1 MTMRPIKLRP
11 RDPDLPERKVRLRLT
26 GRLAA
31 DLDAYR
37 EIYART
43 HGREIELPA
52 LVESILEQFLATDRG
67 FQRRRAVDPTTAYRA
82 SRSDEPNACLRPKSW
97 SALVAS

>member
-11 RDPDLPERKVRLRLT
+11 QDPDLPERKVRLRLA

-52 LVESILEQFLATDRG
+52 MVEGILEQFLATDRG
-67 FQRRRAVDPTTAYRA
+67 FQRRRSVEPTADSRA
-82 SRSDEPNACLRPKSW
+82 SRSDEPDA
-97 SALVAS
+97 